1 MSKAKKSPKES
12 GYKSKS
18 DVYVYND
25 PLDQE
30 SVIRKSKRQA
40 TKDSDEDSS
49 DGGSQGSGDAEMSSE
64 ALAEYI
70 GSLIGSSPY
79 THQANIEAVIKSVR
93 EGKFNI
99 PSDSEV
105 IFEKNEKG
113 EIVEVRVA
121 KKRDRKFAEV
131 DDRRF
136 AVSAADIEKGKST
149 KRPMRRYEPEELKK
163 ERPLSP
169 WKTPTPKPPG
179 M

>member
-1 MSKAKKSPKES
+1 MTNKDQSKKNRDELAEDAHRDLVQSMHAQKKTRDS
-12 GYKSKS
+12 
-18 DVYVYND
+18 
-25 PLDQE
+25 LD
-30 SVIRKSKRQA
+30 S
-40 TKDSDEDSS
+40 EDD
-49 DGGSQGSGDAEMSSE
+49 DGGSGTGDAEISSE

-79 THQANIEAVIKSVR
+79 THQANIQAVLKSVR

-99 PSDSEV
+99 PEDTE
-105 IFEKNEKG
+105 ILFEKDEKG
-113 EIVEVRVA
+113 DIIEVKVA
-121 KKRDRKFAEV
+121 KKADPKKYAEV

-136 AVSAADIEKGKST
+136 AVTAKSIKKGEST
-149 KRPMRRYEPEELKK
+149 KKQMRRYEPDELKK